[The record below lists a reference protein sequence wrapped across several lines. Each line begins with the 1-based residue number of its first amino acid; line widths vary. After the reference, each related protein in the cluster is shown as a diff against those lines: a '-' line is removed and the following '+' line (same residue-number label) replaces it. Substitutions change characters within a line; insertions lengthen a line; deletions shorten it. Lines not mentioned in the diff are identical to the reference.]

1 MKKHIPNSLTLFRI
15 VLVPFFVWFAF
26 FDVHKHNFLWAAI
39 IFIVASITD
48 YYDGM
53 LARRLK
59 VVSNFGKI
67 MDPLADKILITAA
80 LVALAMPKV
89 NLISWIAVII
99 IIVREIIVSIFRSHY
114 ARNGIFVSANIWGKL
129 KTVLQMIGVIS
140 ALVYKAVFIHFTMS
154 IMGYFITAFHFYFW
168 LVAAVTIISG
178 FSFFGNAKKFKEKEK

>member
-15 VLVPFFVWFAF
+15 VLVPFFIWFAF
-26 FDVHKHNFLWAAI
+26 FDLHKHNFLWAAI

-80 LVALAMPKV
+80 LVALAMPRID
-89 NLISWIAVII
+89 LISWLVVTI
-99 IIVREIIVSIFRSHY
+99 IIVREIVVSIFRSYY
-114 ARNGIFVSANIWGKL
+114 ARKGVFVPANVWGKL
-129 KTVLQMIGVIS
+129 KTTLQMTGVIS
-140 ALVYKAVFIHFTMS
+140 ALVYKALFIQFTMNV
-154 IMGYFITAFHFYFW
+154 MGYFVTAFNFYFW

-178 FSFFGNAKKFKEKEK
+178 FSFFGNAKKYKEQKK

>member
-15 VLVPFFVWFAF
+15 VLVPFFIWFAF
-26 FDVHKHNFLWAAI
+26 FDLHKHNFLWAAI

-80 LVALAMPKV
+80 LVALAMPRID
-89 NLISWIAVII
+89 LISWLVVTI
-99 IIVREIIVSIFRSHY
+99 IIVREIVVSIFRSHY
-114 ARNGIFVSANIWGKL
+114 ARKGVFVPANVWGKL
-129 KTVLQMIGVIS
+129 KTTLQMTGVIS
-140 ALVYKAVFIHFTMS
+140 ALVYKALFIHFTMS
-154 IMGYFITAFHFYFW
+154 VLGYFITAFKFYFW
-168 LVAAVTIISG
+168 LVAVVTIISG
-178 FSFFGNAKKFKEKEK
+178 VSFFGNAKKLKEQVK